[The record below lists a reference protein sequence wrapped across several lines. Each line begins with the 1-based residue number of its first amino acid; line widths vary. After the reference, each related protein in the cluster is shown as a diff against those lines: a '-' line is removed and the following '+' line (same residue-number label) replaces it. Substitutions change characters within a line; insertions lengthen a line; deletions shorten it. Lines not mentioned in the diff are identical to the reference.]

1 MRLRCRYGGYD
12 VLIYLRFMSLC
23 LKIFGSFA
31 PYALLVLLPINISA
45 SYFPARRRV
54 ASSTRVPF

>member
-1 MRLRCRYGGYD
+1 
-12 VLIYLRFMSLC
+12 LIYLRFMSLC

-54 ASSTRVPF
+54 ASSARVEEQLS